1 MEFFASLFRPLWR
14 MIGHY
19 PYICTA
25 VCAAIAVLSA
35 VEHWGHLLAA
45 FTCIACMIVMWKDEM
60 NHPMPV
66 EDAPA
71 GAA

>member
-1 MEFFASLFRPLWR
+1 
-14 MIGHY
+14 
-19 PYICTA
+19 
-25 VCAAIAVLSA
+25 